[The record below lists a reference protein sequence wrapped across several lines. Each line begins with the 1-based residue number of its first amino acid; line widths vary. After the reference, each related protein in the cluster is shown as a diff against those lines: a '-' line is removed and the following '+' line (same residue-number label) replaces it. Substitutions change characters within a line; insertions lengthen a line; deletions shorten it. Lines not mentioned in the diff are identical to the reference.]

1 MLESVGM
8 GIAMGNAPDDIKNIA
23 KDVTSTNNQD
33 GILKPTKI
41 KYYIEE
47 FSV

>member
-33 GILKPTKI
+33 GIFNALQKLNI
-41 KYYIEE
+41 I
-47 FSV
+47 